1 MGETFHYKYC
11 ILKKLKDVGR
21 RDGRKTVILRNNSKG
36 LFGTKNALKRGGK
49 VILPEMIK

>member
-11 ILKKLKDVGR
+11 VLKKLKDVER
-21 RDGRKTVILRNNSKG
+21 RDSRKPVILRNNSKG
-36 LFGTKNALKRGGK
+36 LFGTKNVLKGGKK